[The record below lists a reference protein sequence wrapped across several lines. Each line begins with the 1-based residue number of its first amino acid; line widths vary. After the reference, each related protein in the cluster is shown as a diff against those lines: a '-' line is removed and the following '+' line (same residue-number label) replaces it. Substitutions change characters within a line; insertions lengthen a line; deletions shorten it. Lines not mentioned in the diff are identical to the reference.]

1 MSSAVGRD
9 AVKFEVPQ
17 SDSNRLALD
26 RTVLANERTFL
37 AWLRTGLTSLVAGL
51 GVAKFLKDMMPLSM
65 LLVVATIFIL
75 FGAVAFILGAWRYT
89 HLHLRMEH
97 LDIDAMPTWMVK
109 IISIFFAGCSIL
121 ALIGIVIMAM

>member
-1 MSSAVGRD
+1 
-9 AVKFEVPQ
+9 VKSKVPE
-17 SDSNRLALD
+17 SERNRLALD

-51 GVAKFLKDMMPLSM
+51 GVAKFLRDIMPLSM

-75 FGAVAFILGAWRYT
+75 FAAVIFMLGAWRYT

-97 LDIDAMPTWMVK
+97 LDIDAMPTWLVK
-109 IISIFFAGCSIL
+109 TISLFFVACSIL
-121 ALIGIVIMAM
+121 ALCGLLIMTTQ